1 MFWFYW
7 RNSFCDFVKIF
18 LSLCKHNL
26 NFPPLFY
33 CLRENKIERKNTAQ
47 RNKKPLIYGTSDMTI
62 PYEWPWMYTRRII
75 LDKANVNNTGKY
87 VVGVLMV
94 TCLYM
99 SFCQGQAEQQDK
111 PNAQSQMATCLYP
124 FIFLSSL
131 FVFCRLCF
139 YAYAATDSAC
149 AR

>member
-1 MFWFYW
+1 
-7 RNSFCDFVKIF
+7 
-18 LSLCKHNL
+18 
-26 NFPPLFY
+26 
-33 CLRENKIERKNTAQ
+33 
-47 RNKKPLIYGTSDMTI
+47 
-62 PYEWPWMYTRRII
+62 MYTQGII
-75 LDKANVNNTGKY
+75 LAMANVNNTGKY

-94 TCLYM
+94 TCLYV

-124 FIFLSSL
+124 FIFLLSL
-131 FVFCRLCF
+131 FGFCRLCF

>member
-1 MFWFYW
+1 MT
-7 RNSFCDFVKIF
+7 
-18 LSLCKHNL
+18 L
-26 NFPPLFY
+26 NV
-33 CLRENKIERKNTAQ
+33 RTA
-47 RNKKPLIYGTSDMTI
+47 Y
-62 PYEWPWMYTRRII
+62 
-75 LDKANVNNTGKY
+75 VNNTGKY

-94 TCLYM
+94 TYLYM
-99 SFCQGQAEQQDK
+99 SFCQGQAEEQDR

-131 FVFCRLCF
+131 FIFCRLCF